1 VDRITLSAKKIIFQ
15 PLKEVGALIFPEN
28 CLFCKLELTPNEK
41 HVCGLCEL
49 ELKRTYFEEFKESSV
64 LDKLFW
70 GRVKLEKTFA
80 LYYFN
85 SETAIREM
93 LHQLKYQHKETLGID
108 LGKKIGFILK
118 ECELFLDLDALI
130 PVPIHHKKE
139 FIRGYNQSELIAR
152 GISSEVGV
160 SIIKNRTSKR
170 KHTSS
175 QTKKSNQ
182 ERWENVAS
190 VFQSQDLSEY
200 KHVALVDDVITT
212 GSTIESLANELLK
225 SNEHLKISVISL
237 AFAQS

>member
-1 VDRITLSAKKIIFQ
+1 
-15 PLKEVGALIFPEN
+15 
-28 CLFCKLELTPNEK
+28 
-41 HVCGLCEL
+41 
-49 ELKRTYFEEFKESSV
+49 
-64 LDKLFW
+64 
-70 GRVKLEKTFA
+70 
-80 LYYFN
+80 
-85 SETAIREM
+85 M
-93 LHQLKYQHKETLGID
+93 
-108 LGKKIGFILK
+108 
-118 ECELFLDLDALI
+118 

-139 FIRGYNQSELIAR
+139 FIRGYNQSELLAK
-152 GISSEVGV
+152 GISSEIGV
-160 SIIKNRTSKR
+160 SIIKNRTSKH

-225 SNEHLKISVISL
+225 SNKHLKISVISL